1 MSAILSTGAGTA
13 STASEAADSVRIRL
27 EDLREES
34 LRSQAEVVAGL
45 AEDGQDPVLLARH
58 DSLTRTLEDIRV
70 ALARVEAG
78 TYGRCVRCGR
88 EIPAARLELRP
99 FATSC
104 VPCADAR

>member
-1 MSAILSTGAGTA
+1 MSAILSTGVGADSPTL
-13 STASEAADSVRIRL
+13 EAAENVRIRL

-34 LRSQAEVVAGL
+34 LRTQAEVVAAL
-45 AEDGQDPVLLARH
+45 AEDGQDPVLLARS
-58 DSLTRTLEDIRV
+58 DSVQRTLEDIRV

-78 TYGRCVRCGR
+78 TYGRCVSCGG

-104 VPCADAR
+104 VPCAGAR